1 MKNIFKTVVIAI
13 GLIVMTGCSIS
24 GPILV
29 TDNPNEK
36 KGEASYTVILGI
48 FRPKNVD
55 ISIKKAAANGDITKI
70 STVDFRVKSKIFKK
84 TYTTVVTGS

>member
-1 MKNIFKTVVIAI
+1 MKNIFKTGVIAI
-13 GLIVMTGCSIS
+13 GLIAMSSCSIS

-48 FRPKNVD
+48 FRPKNAD
-55 ISIKKAAANGDITKI
+55 ISIKKAAANGDITKV

>member
-1 MKNIFKTVVIAI
+1 MKNIIKTGVIAI
-13 GLIVMTGCSIS
+13 GLIAMTSCSIS

-55 ISIKKAAANGDITKI
+55 ISIKKAAANGDITKV